1 MTGRIRGA
9 AMGVLVLTAMAV
21 PTGASDPM
29 GVYCIVDK
37 VVLEPGDCP
46 DRAQVWGTCAVANRN
61 DWYFQAPTRGYFYYA
76 IQAGREDQTRAEWSD
91 LKSVA
96 GTGQA
101 VGYGRRYTPA
111 GRLRA
116 AGEKPASPDVY
127 PLHLGVMK
135 VGTGRLAP
143 EVAEVVQQ
151 LKTAAGG
158 R

>member
-1 MTGRIRGA
+1 MTRNTRGKVL
-9 AMGVLVLTAMAV
+9 GVLVVAAMAV
-21 PTGASDPM
+21 PAGASDPM

-37 VVLEPGDCP
+37 VQLEPADCP
-46 DRAQVWGTCAVANRN
+46 ERAQVWGTCAVANRN
-61 DWYFQAPTRGYFYYA
+61 DWYFQAPKRGYFYYS
-76 IQAGREDQTRAEWSD
+76 IQPGREEQTRAEWAD

-111 GRLRA
+111 GRMRA
-116 AGEKPASPDVY
+116 AEEKAASPDVY

-143 EVAEVVQQ
+143 EVTEVVQQ